1 MATYFVV
8 QAWQMGNRGVLIAD
22 EPMEAPSEAAA
33 LSRARV
39 LAGARAGVI
48 AFCRNGDPATGE
60 WNDAV
65 VLCEHGV
72 VPRDLMELA
81 G

>member
-22 EPMEAPSEAAA
+22 DPMEAPSEAAA

-48 AFCRNGDPATGE
+48 AFCRSGDPATGE

>member
-22 EPMEAPSEAAA
+22 EPMEAPSQAAA

-39 LAGARAGVI
+39 LATARAGVI
-48 AFCRNGDPATGE
+48 AFCRSGDPATGE
-60 WNDAV
+60 WSDAE
-65 VLCEHGV
+65 VLCEHGL